1 MTLPPKDNSVL
12 EQYYSAGVDEVAFN
26 IEIFDRSIAAK
37 IMPRKG
43 AIALET
49 YKNALLYS
57 VKLWGKTGNV
67 RSLLVYGLEKD
78 ATFFAGIEWLASN
91 GVQPII
97 SPFRPLRGTM
107 LSNIVPPSTE
117 NLIKTYHK
125 ASSICNKYDLNL
137 GPDCVYCQNNTLS
150 FSAHLIFS

>member
-1 MTLPPKDNSVL
+1 MGGASGDYPQEHFRILKIIKYIKSKTSKPIYLMTLPPKDNSVL

-37 IMPRKG
+37 IMPGKG

-67 RSLLVYGLEKD
+67 RSLLVYGLEKN
-78 ATFFAGIEWLASN
+78 ATFFFGIE
-91 GVQPII
+91 
-97 SPFRPLRGTM
+97 
-107 LSNIVPPSTE
+107 
-117 NLIKTYHK
+117 
-125 ASSICNKYDLNL
+125 
-137 GPDCVYCQNNTLS
+137 
-150 FSAHLIFS
+150 